1 MIFRHHLTM
10 LRSAQLAACP
20 SGLRDGNVP
29 ALPLHRGLAIFHLED
44 HLRTQI
50 DDSLAAAGWIV
61 QPRDQMDLGAGLGV
75 AVREFSAAS
84 GPVDYALFVGSALCG
99 MIAARPADTTSSPAD
114 EPARD
119 IADVPGHLV
128 RREGQARFEYVASS
142 GELLFRDHADPAP
155 RARRVFFFHRP
166 ETLQRWLADDATIRR
181 RLQAMPPLATEG
193 LRDCQAG
200 AVRALEAS
208 LAAGKP
214 RALIQMAAG
223 AGKTFT
229 ASTFSH
235 RLLAHG
241 KFRRVLFLAD
251 RASLVRQARDEFL
264 AYRPPATGGAS
275 GAPLEIQKLGPEG
288 LDDSAAVVIST
299 IGRVH
304 ALLTATALSEEDEER
319 SGFEAGPDDAER
331 VVPYNPQVPI
341 ETFDL
346 VIIDEC
352 HHAVYGAWRAVLDY
366 FDAFTVG
373 LTAAP
378 SRHLLGFFDNDLI
391 AQYPCERAVADGVS
405 VGYEVYRIRTEAGE
419 QAGRVSKGY
428 ALPVRDRRTR
438 TQRYQELRED
448 FAPPPYPPPQAGEGR
463 VGVPDRT
470 VAAPSHIR
478 TVLEAFR
485 DSLFTELFPG
495 RTEVPKTLIFA
506 RDDDHAEAIADI
518 VCEVFDAGR
527 EFARNIAYR
536 ADGADPDGLV
546 RRFRSDYN
554 PRIAVTV
561 DMIATGTDVRP
572 LEALIFLRDVK
583 SAFYFEQMKGRG
595 ACTITPTALQQ
606 VTPDAQAKT
615 RFVVIDAVGV
625 TESLKQV
632 TAPLE
637 RERAIGFDHL
647 LDDIAAGRRDDDAL
661 LSLASRLAALDRRI
675 DAAARA
681 TIAAKTGGLDPK
693 GLANRLIDA
702 VDPDAVAQ
710 QIIARH
716 GEAADEKQGEAV
728 HNTLKDAAC
737 EIFGDPALRQLL
749 SDMKRRAEARID
761 TVSTDVVS
769 CGGHDENTARNAV
782 DKFEAFLDVNRDR
795 LVALQ
800 ILHGRSRARQKL
812 DRAAIE
818 EVREVLRR
826 PPWLLEPVDIWRAY
840 VRLDEDR
847 VKGNPA
853 GTPSDIVMLVRYGI
867 GASSTLKPLSAIAVS
882 RFNFW
887 LLQEERAGRI
897 YTEAQKAW
905 LRAIRDYIGANVA
918 IAPQNLMEAR
928 EFAMFAGQG
937 GLTRAR
943 ALFGARLEPL
953 LDELP
958 QFLVA

>member
-1 MIFRHHLTM
+1 VKWATAF
-10 LRSAQLAACP
+10 Q
-20 SGLRDGNVP
+20 
-29 ALPLHRGLAIFHLED
+29 GLAIFHLED

-50 DDSLAAAGWIV
+50 DASLAAAGWIV
-61 QPRDQMDLGAGLGV
+61 QSPAEMDLGAGLGV
-75 AVREFSAAS
+75 AVREFSTAS
-84 GPVDYALFVGSALCG
+84 GPVDYALFVASELCGVIAAAKPASTTSGSA
-99 MIAARPADTTSSPAD
+99 
-114 EPARD
+114 EQPARD

-166 ETLQRWLADDATIRR
+166 ETLQRWLGDDATIRR
-181 RLQAMPPLATEG
+181 RLQAMPPLVTEG

-214 RALIQMAAG
+214 RALIAMAAG

-235 RLLAHG
+235 RLLEHG
-241 KFRRVLFLAD
+241 KFRRILFLAD

-264 AYRPPATGGAS
+264 AYRPPATDGAFA
-275 GAPLEIQKLGPEG
+275 APLEIQKLGPDG
-288 LDDSAAVVIST
+288 LDDSAVVVIST

-304 ALLTATALSEEDEER
+304 AVLTGAALSEADEER
-319 SGFEAGPDDAER
+319 SGFEAGADDVER
-331 VVPYNPQVPI
+331 VVLYNPQVPI

-378 SRHLLGFFDNDLI
+378 SRHALGFFDNNLV

-405 VGYEVYRIRTEAGE
+405 VGYEVYRIRAEVGE
-419 QAGRVSKGY
+419 VSKGY
-428 ALPVRDRRTR
+428 ALP
-438 TQRYQELRED
+438 LRIPAERHEQLD
-448 FAPPPYPPPQAGEGR
+448 L
-463 VGVPDRT
+463 DRT

-506 RDDDHAEAIADI
+506 RDDDHAETIADI
-518 VCEVFDAGR
+518 ACEVFDAGR
-527 EFARNIAYR
+527 DFARNIAYR
-536 ADGADPDGLV
+536 ADSADPDGPI

-583 SAFYFEQMKGRG
+583 SALYFEQMKGRG

-606 VTPDAQAKT
+606 VTPDAQEKT

-625 TESLKQV
+625 TESLSQV
-632 TAPLE
+632 SYPLE
-637 RERAIGFDHL
+637 KDVK
-647 LDDIAAGRRDDDAL
+647 
-661 LSLASRLAALDRRI
+661 RLTETRI
-675 DAAARA
+675 DA
-681 TIAAKTGGLDPK
+681 
-693 GLANRLIDA
+693 
-702 VDPDAVAQ
+702 
-710 QIIARH
+710 
-716 GEAADEKQGEAV
+716 
-728 HNTLKDAAC
+728 
-737 EIFGDPALRQLL
+737 
-749 SDMKRRAEARID
+749 
-761 TVSTDVVS
+761 VSTDVVS
-769 CGGHDENTARNAV
+769 CGGHDENTARDAV
-782 DKFEAFLDVNRDR
+782 DKFEAFLDMNRDR

-800 ILHGRSRARQKL
+800 ILHGRSRAGQRL

-840 VRLDEDR
+840 VRLDADR

-853 GTPSDIVMLVRYGI
+853 GTLSDIVMLVRYGI

-887 LLQEERAGRI
+887 LLHEERAGRV

-905 LRAIRDYIGANVA
+905 LRAMRDYIADNVA
-918 IAPQNLMEAR
+918 IAPQDLMEAR
-928 EFAMFAGQG
+928 DFAAFAGQG

-953 LDELP
+953 LEELP